1 LAEALA
7 PEDAVRTQRILDA
20 SATLLG
26 AALLIVTVVHISGKS
41 AKTVADEISFGAAI
55 LFIASCLLSHR
66 GISKSDDR
74 FEHWADNLFA
84 IALLLLLCGVLSF
97 WF

>member
-1 LAEALA
+1 MQSRVAV
-7 PEDAVRTQRILDA
+7 DAVRTYRILDA
-20 SATLLG
+20 AATLLG
-26 AALLIVTVVHISGKS
+26 AALLIVTVVHLSGKS
-41 AKTVADEISFGAAI
+41 AETIADEMSFGAAI
-55 LFIASCLLSHR
+55 LFIGSCLMSHR

-74 FEHWADNLFA
+74 FERWADRLFA

>member
-1 LAEALA
+1 
-7 PEDAVRTQRILDA
+7 VRTYRILDA
-20 SATLLG
+20 AATLLG

-41 AKTVADEISFGAAI
+41 AETIADELSFGAAV
-55 LFIASCLLSHR
+55 LFIGSCLMSHR

-84 IALLLLLCGVLSF
+84 LALLLLLCGVLSF